1 MKYINDFLDYLKYEK
16 NYSDETIKNYNIDI
30 TDYYEYIDKR
40 HLSFKDISYND
51 ARDYVRYLTEEK
63 KESSSTVSRYISAL
77 RTFFNYLV
85 KIEYLDKNVFLLIK
99 LPKKGKHL
107 PKFFYYN
114 EIENMLDSIDIDT
127 SLGYRNM
134 LLLDLLYAT
143 GVRVSE
149 LVNIKISDIDINGK
163 KIKIMGKG
171 SKERYVYFDDNTKD
185 MINIY
190 IKKWRRELDKKNSK
204 YLLLNNNG
212 EGLSTRGVRYILDG
226 IIKKTSIDKNISP
239 HMLRHSFATSL
250 LNEGCDIMSV
260 QELLGHSSL
269 SATGI
274 YTHVTND
281 RLKEV
286 FMKTMPRAKKK

>member
-16 NYSDETIKNYNIDI
+16 NYSDETIKNYKIDLL
-30 TDYYEYIDKR
+30 DYYDYISKKD
-40 HLSFKDISYND
+40 LSFKDITYND
-51 ARDYVRYLTEEK
+51 ARDYVRYLSEDK

-85 KIEYLDKNVFLLIK
+85 KKNHLDKNVFLLVK

-107 PKFFYYN
+107 PNFFYYN
-114 EIENMLDSIDIDT
+114 EIKDMLDSIDTDT
-127 SLGYRNM
+127 SLGYRN
-134 LLLDLLYAT
+134 LLILDLLYAT

-149 LVNIKISDIDINGK
+149 LVNIKINDIDFNDR

-171 SKERYVYFDDNTKD
+171 SKERYVYFDPNTKD
-185 MINIY
+185 LLKTYIN
-190 IKKWRRELDKKNSK
+190 KWRRELNKKNNN

-212 EGLSTRGVRYILDG
+212 GELTTRGVRYILDG

-269 SATGI
+269 STTGI

-286 FMKTMPRAKKK
+286 YMKTMPRAKKK